1 MRDARTENRAKRLLE
16 TYLEP
21 ETGKPGHYSLSG
33 EEALFQLLEEGIPA
47 LLAMGEVYQ
56 TDAFRNL
63 QAAPPKISVG
73 VSVHGSV
80 LDLEVDTGAFP
91 VEELRELLQSLHQK
105 KRYHRLRDGSLL
117 RLDDSLE
124 GLDELNDTLELS
136 GAKLKDGHAG
146 PMEVRPS
153 VPCRRSWCS
162 IQLSMVVFPAFLHM
176 PTMDMVFT
184 PFNISSSC
192 EDI

>member
-1 MRDARTENRAKRLLE
+1 MQFYLDADRGLTVTAYPVFLYGEDRVAPGEPVPPDLLRDARTENRAKRLLE

-21 ETGKPGHYSLSG
+21 ETGKPGHYSISG

-80 LDLEVDTGAFP
+80 LDLEVDTGASRWRNCGNFCSP
-91 VEELRELLQSLHQK
+91 CTRKNATTACGTAVCCGWMTVWKGWTSLTT
-105 KRYHRLRDGSLL
+105 RWS
-117 RLDDSLE
+117 
-124 GLDELNDTLELS
+124 
-136 GAKLKDGHAG
+136 
-146 PMEVRPS
+146 
-153 VPCRRSWCS
+153 
-162 IQLSMVVFPAFLHM
+162 FPAQ
-176 PTMDMVFT
+176 
-184 PFNISSSC
+184 S
-192 EDI
+192 